1 LGVCPW
7 GFKSPSSYYLFH
19 DTMYHK
25 RSNNYLVGHPMHES
39 TLDLSSDD
47 REMDIDKMF
56 THAIEEEAAKLEI
69 TVDYYLY
76 EFM

>member
-1 LGVCPW
+1 
-7 GFKSPSSYYLFH
+7 
-19 DTMYHK
+19 MYHK
-25 RSNNYLVGHPMHES
+25 GSNNYLIGHPMHES
-39 TLDLSSDD
+39 TLDLFCDD
-47 REMDIDKMF
+47 EMDIDKMF